1 MSRQQFGSANNSTK
15 VLSFQKSG
23 ATASFDPTI
32 AFSSGSKRVS
42 WRLDNGSGIKQI
54 AGNSIIYTG
63 FTGDSNLRTLEIRG
77 NSFKN
82 INQFNLNDENLY
94 GNLNLSPI
102 PNIGG
107 VIRMEDNPLLTGITH
122 SPSTSIISFYYAYN
136 CNLTG
141 NLDLTSLSGLG
152 GFVRLQSNPNLTGVT
167 HTPTTNNFN
176 QYSVNDC
183 NLIGD
188 LNLTSL
194 SGLGGN
200 FNASSNTNLTG
211 ITHAPSTNS
220 FNAYM
225 SYSCNLTGN
234 LDLSMLSGLGGQ
246 FYVHFNSN
254 LTGITHTYSPNTF
267 TSYYAFNCDLR
278 NNLNLNMLPGL
289 GGNFNIS
296 SNINLT
302 GVTHTASTNTFSSY
316 SVGACNLI
324 GNHDFSML
332 QNMGG
337 EVNTSSNPLL
347 TGITFT
353 SASTEDLNFMYINQ
367 CNIQGTL
374 DLTPFNGFGSTYSG
388 SSSIVKING
397 NSGLTNVIFPLSDGF
412 YFSNIVNNAPN
423 AAFCM
428 NSCSL
433 GYVDFKPLSG
443 GTLISGGT
451 GGIPRFEL
459 FGNAMT
465 TADVNHT
472 LYDLDLISTINY
484 SGWTAT
490 SGTTGARLDI
500 TANSAPDGSSG
511 GYNGTASTLSLASK
525 GWTIFT
531 D

>member
-1 MSRQQFGSANNSTK
+1 MRGFFSANNSTK

-23 ATASFDPTI
+23 ATASFDPAVI
-32 AFSSGSKRVS
+32 FSLGSKRVS
-42 WRLDNGSGIKQI
+42 WKLDNGSGIKQI

-63 FTGDSNLRTLEIRG
+63 FTSDSNLRTIEMRG

-82 INQFNLNDENLY
+82 INSFILNDENLY
-94 GNLNLSPI
+94 GN
-102 PNIGG
+102 
-107 VIRMEDNPLLTGITH
+107 
-122 SPSTSIISFYYAYN
+122 
-136 CNLTG
+136 
-141 NLDLTSLSGLG
+141 
-152 GFVRLQSNPNLTGVT
+152 
-167 HTPTTNNFN
+167 
-176 QYSVNDC
+176 
-183 NLIGD
+183 

-200 FNASSNTNLTG
+200 FNVSSNTNLTG

-220 FNAYM
+220 FYAYNA
-225 SYSCNLTGN
+225 YSCNLIGN
-234 LDLSMLSGLGGQ
+234 LDLSMLSGLGFQ
-246 FYVHFNSN
+246 FQAYFNSN
-254 LTGITHTYSPNTF
+254 LTGITHTYSPNSF
-267 TSYYAFNCDLR
+267 TYYYAFNCDLR
-278 NNLNLNMLPGL
+278 NNLDVSMFPGL
-289 GGNFNIS
+289 GGYFNIS

-324 GNHDFSML
+324 GNHNFSML

-337 EVNTSSNPLL
+337 EVNVSSNPLL

-353 SASTEDLNFMYINQ
+353 SASTESLEFMYINQ

-374 DLTPFNGFGSTYSG
+374 DLTPFNGFGATYSG

-433 GYVDFKPLSG
+433 GYVDFKSLSG

-451 GGIPRFEL
+451 GIPRFEL